1 MTSHLTTP
9 GRSAPSPA
17 APAHPADA
25 GRRLGVARACRSA
38 AAAWRALSTAVS
50 PIRRALPWVALVA
63 LLLVAQGALWWLTRQ
78 HESSRAQEAV
88 EAAATAAAAEMG
100 RGLAR
105 DTHLLQA
112 LLWQVPAPGQWTG
125 GAQGLLRERRE
136 LMRIELRAPDFT
148 LQEALTSP
156 YHATA
161 FRMVARND
169 ADAIA
174 ACQQAA
180 RQAAPWFSR
189 TYFVPL
195 GDGTGSEVVDV
206 CVPWRPGGASRG
218 WLLGTLVLAVVMEQD
233 ISADVLRNHEVSLV
247 EPDGTRLARSGLR
260 RGAGLYVAEHLVDL
274 AGLRLPLR
282 VDSVATG
289 PYLIPTLATSLVLGL
304 SLALAAVVMLLVR
317 DVRRRAGAERRLAE
331 ALAFRRAMEDSLV
344 TGLRA
349 RDLQGTITYVNPA
362 FCAMVGF
369 RAEELVG
376 QQSPPYWPPELLDE
390 YAQRQTQ
397 RQAGDAPSS
406 DGFETL
412 FMRRDGER
420 FPVRIFE
427 APLVD
432 GSGRHTGWMSAV
444 LDVGEQRRAEEF
456 SRQQQE
462 RLQATARLATLG
474 EMASLLSHELNQPL
488 AAIASYAAGTLN
500 LMPPDDPQDPPELL
514 DPGTQALIRQ
524 AMERVAEQAERAG
537 RVIKSVHDFVRR
549 RGQLRERV
557 PADHL
562 IESVL
567 PLVRLAAR
575 KSGTRIEVDVATPVS
590 AVTCDRTM
598 VEQVILNLARNA
610 IQAMEEATPQAER
623 TLGLRV
629 RSLDGKRVSFSV
641 ADLGPGITP
650 EVAQRLFTP
659 FFTTKPDG
667 MGLGLS
673 LCRTVIE
680 QHGGTLSWR
689 SPLTP
694 AGGTEFLFTL
704 AASP

>member
-1 MTSHLTTP
+1 L
-9 GRSAPSPA
+9 RSLA
-17 APAHPADA
+17 
-25 GRRLGVARACRSA
+25 
-38 AAAWRALSTAVS
+38 TAVS

-88 EAAATAAAAEMG
+88 EAVAGAAAAELG
-100 RGLAR
+100 HGLAR
-105 DTHLLQA
+105 DAHLLQA
-112 LLWQVPAPGQWTG
+112 LLWQEPPPGHWLS
-125 GAQGLLRERRE
+125 GAKTLLRERRE
-136 LMRIELRAPDFT
+136 FMRIELRGPDFS
-148 LQEALTSP
+148 LLEALTSP
-156 YHATA
+156 YHASA
-161 FRMVARND
+161 FRTVARNE
-169 ADAIA
+169 ADAYA
-174 ACQQAA
+174 ACLQAT
-180 RQAAPWFSR
+180 RQATPWFSR

-195 GDGTGSEVVDV
+195 GDGTGAEVVDV
-206 CVPWRPGGASRG
+206 CVPWQQGGVSRG
-218 WLLGTLVLAVVMEQD
+218 WLMGTLVLVAAMEQD
-233 ISADVLRNHEVSLV
+233 IPADVLRNHEVSLV

-260 RGAGLYVAEHLVDL
+260 RGGGLYVAEHLVDL

-282 VDSVATG
+282 VDSVAAG

-304 SLALAAVVMLLVR
+304 SMALAAVVMRLVR
-317 DVRRRAGAERRLAE
+317 DVRRRSGAERRLAE

-369 RAEELVG
+369 RPEELVG
-376 QQSPPYWPPELLDE
+376 QRSPPYWPPELHAE
-390 YAQRQTQ
+390 YLRRQAL
-397 RQAGDAPSS
+397 RQAGDTPPS

-432 GSGRHTGWMSAV
+432 GNGQHTGWMSAV

-456 SRQQQE
+456 SRQQHE

-488 AAIASYAAGTLN
+488 SAIASYAAGTLN
-500 LMPPDDPQDPPELL
+500 LMPPDEPPEAL
-514 DPGTQALIRQ
+514 DAATQTLIRQ

-549 RGQLRERV
+549 RGQLRETV
-557 PADHL
+557 PADRL
-562 IESVL
+562 IDSVL

-575 KSGTRIEVDVATPVS
+575 KSGTRIEVDVAAPVAS
-590 AVTCDRTM
+590 VTCDRTM

-623 TLGLRV
+623 ALSLRV
-629 RSLDGKRVSFSV
+629 RSLDARRVSFCV
-641 ADLGPGITP
+641 VDQGPGITP

-659 FFTTKPDG
+659 LFTTKPDG

-680 QHGGTLSWR
+680 QHGGTLSWH

-694 AGGTEFLFTL
+694 AGGTEFQFTL

>member
-1 MTSHLTTP
+1 MSTPRRLTP
-9 GRSAPSPA
+9 
-17 APAHPADA
+17 APAGPNHGPDTAWRQ
-25 GRRLGVARACRSA
+25 GLLRACRA
-38 AAAWRALSTAVS
+38 ATAAWRGLVTAVS

-78 HESSRAQEAV
+78 HEASRAQEAV
-88 EAAATAAAAEMG
+88 EVVAGAAAAELSH
-100 RGLAR
+100 GLAR
-105 DTHLLQA
+105 DTHLMQA
-112 LLWQVPAPGQWTG
+112 LLWHAPPPGHWPG
-125 GAQGLLRERRE
+125 GAQSLLRERRE
-136 LMRIELRAPDFT
+136 FMRIELRGPDFA
-148 LQEALTSP
+148 LQEALASP
-156 YHATA
+156 YHPGA
-161 FRMVARND
+161 FRAVVRND
-169 ADAIA
+169 ADAQE
-174 ACQQAA
+174 ACQQAM
-180 RQAAPWFSR
+180 RQATPWFSR

-195 GDGTGSEVVDV
+195 SDGTGAEVVDL
-206 CVPWRPGGASRG
+206 CVPWQQGGLARG
-218 WLLGTLVLAVVMEQD
+218 WLLGTLVLVALMEQD
-233 ISADVLRNHEVSLV
+233 ISADVLRTHEVSLV

-282 VDSVATG
+282 VDSVAAG

-304 SLALAAVVMLLVR
+304 SMALAAVVMLLVR

-369 RAEELVG
+369 RQEELVG
-376 QQSPPYWPPELLDE
+376 QRAPPYWPPELRDD
-390 YAQRQTQ
+390 YMRRQAL
-397 RQAGDAPSS
+397 RQAGDTPPS

-432 GSGRHTGWMSAV
+432 GHGQHTGWMSAV

-488 AAIASYAAGTLN
+488 SAIASYAAGTLN
-500 LMPPDDPQDPPELL
+500 LMPADAAQEPPEVL
-514 DPGTQALIRQ
+514 DAATQTLIRQ

-549 RGQLRERV
+549 RGQLRETL

-562 IESVL
+562 IDSVL

-575 KSGTRIEVDVATPVS
+575 KSGTRIEVDVAAPAA

-610 IQAMEEATPQAER
+610 IQAMEEATPQAQR
-623 TLGLRV
+623 ALTLRV
-629 RSLDGKRVSFSV
+629 RSVEARRVSFSV
-641 ADLGPGITP
+641 VDQGPGITP

-680 QHGGTLSWR
+680 QHGGTLSWH

-694 AGGTEFLFTL
+694 AGGTEFQFTL
-704 AASP
+704 AAGP

>member
-1 MTSHLTTP
+1 MSSFR
-9 GRSAPSPA
+9 G
-17 APAHPADA
+17 
-25 GRRLGVARACRSA
+25 A
-38 AAAWRALSTAVS
+38 AAAWRSLSTAVS
-50 PIRRALPWVALVA
+50 PIRRALPWIALVA

-78 HESSRAQEAV
+78 HESSRTQESVEAV
-88 EAAATAAAAEMG
+88 ASAAAAELSH
-100 RGLAR
+100 GLAR

-112 LLWQVPAPGQWTG
+112 LLWQVPAPGHWPG
-125 GAQGLLRERRE
+125 GAQSLLRERRE
-136 LMRIELRAPDFT
+136 FMRVELRGPDFA
-148 LQEALTSP
+148 LLEALTSP
-156 YHATA
+156 YHAGA
-161 FRMVARND
+161 FRTGIRNE
-169 ADAIA
+169 ADAHA
-174 ACQQAA
+174 ACQQAT

-189 TYFVPL
+189 TYFVPR

-206 CVPWRPGGASRG
+206 CVPWQAGGASRG
-218 WLLGTLVLAVVMEQD
+218 WLLGTLVLVAVIEQD

-304 SLALAAVVMLLVR
+304 SMALAAVVMLLVR

-369 RAEELVG
+369 RAEELIG
-376 QQSPPYWPPELLDE
+376 QQSPPYWPPELLDD
-390 YAQRQTQ
+390 YLQRQAQ
-397 RQAGDAPSS
+397 RQAGDAPPS

-444 LDVGEQRRAEEF
+444 LDVGEQRRTEEY

-462 RLQATARLATLG
+462 RLQATARLTTLG

-488 AAIASYAAGTLN
+488 SAIASYAAGTLN
-500 LMPPDDPQDPPELL
+500 LMPLADSQGPPELL
-514 DPGTQALIRQ
+514 DAATQTLIRQ

-549 RGQLRERV
+549 RGQLHETV
-557 PADHL
+557 PADRL
-562 IESVL
+562 IDSVL

-575 KSGTRIEVDVATPVS
+575 KSGTRIEVDVAGPVAS
-590 AVTCDRTM
+590 VRCDRTM

-623 TLGLRV
+623 VLGLRV
-629 RSLDGKRVSFSV
+629 RSLDARRLGFSV
-641 ADLGPGITP
+641 VDQGPGITP

-704 AASP
+704 SASP